1 MVHLEVGALGYWAS
15 SFRYWDTGD
24 TELQASDTVR
34 DTGILWFSEQKAVN
48 PTVIDTGI
56 LCFSEQKAVM
66 VNTIIFQ

>member
-56 LCFSEQKAVM
+56 L
-66 VNTIIFQ
+66 